1 MCLTRFDCLCKSD
14 QRVHCLGAK
23 PQTHQVQSMATNDSA
38 ATTKDAKG
46 LCGVVTPV
54 TWNGKKAVRK
64 RSNEVDY
71 TMELE
76 YYIGKKLNKL
86 NCPHFA
92 RVYGFLPEANGI
104 HSLVFERIEGPTAS
118 KWYDNHVKDDD
129 FDEIV
134 LSIDGRVLIAA
145 AIIDEQYGIVHN
157 DLHLNNIIMASTG
170 ADVCVYL
177 FPDGKEYAFLTY
189 GLVPVL
195 IDFGL
200 AFPGTASKRMRS
212 SPNDQSMAYFPVKAS
227 IKTALRCRMGPSAAH
242 HRVVAREMVRC
253 FGPGQGINNS
263 TSSSG
268 SSVGTFPNAFKLIQS
283 VLPNATN
290 GFMDICCSNVRLP
303 LDPRLSK
310 SVILPA
316 WFDELGQLV
325 SEPSDVKNIWD
336 GRTNLLSKPM
346 KTATIRKV
354 RRLMKKIIRGIT
366 PIVALTSTE
375 CFEALKQLPTV
386 CQFESVRE
394 GAEKLQLPISYYPRQ
409 SIEIYSVANR
419 RSVRMRLSE
428 THAKMLTDN
437 STTFKALL
445 KQC

>member
-1 MCLTRFDCLCKSD
+1 
-14 QRVHCLGAK
+14 VHCLGAK

-38 ATTKDAKG
+38 ATTNDAKG
-46 LCGVVTPV
+46 LYGVVTPV

-64 RSNEVDY
+64 RSNGVDY

-92 RVYGFLPEANGI
+92 RVYGFLPEADGI

-118 KWYDNHVKDDD
+118 EWYDNHVNDDD
-129 FDEIV
+129 FDEIM

-157 DLHLNNIIMASTG
+157 DLHLNNIIMASTD

-189 GLVPVL
+189 WLVPVL

-200 AFPGTASKRMRS
+200 AFPGTASKRMLS
-212 SPNDQSMAYFPVKAS
+212 SPIDQSMAYFPVKPSMKAS

-253 FGPGQGINNS
+253 FGPDQCINNS
-263 TSSSG
+263 TTSSSE
-268 SSVGTFPNAFKLIQS
+268 GTFPDAFELIRA

-290 GFMDICCSNVRLP
+290 GFMDICCSNVKLP

-310 SVILPA
+310 SVNLPA

-325 SEPSDVKNIWD
+325 SKPIDVKNIWD
-336 GRTNLLSKPM
+336 GRIDLLSKPM

-386 CQFESVRE
+386 CEFESVRKA
-394 GAEKLQLPISYYPRQ
+394 AEELHLLPISYYPRQ
-409 SIEIYSVANR
+409 SIEIYSVADR
-419 RSVRMRLSE
+419 RSFRMRLSE
-428 THAKMLTDN
+428 THAKMLNDN